1 MSVTPGFWRLRR
13 IMDTELPG
21 PGSKILNLKERVGG
35 AHGNEHGSECLR
47 VLSTWRTRGSSLLRR
62 RVVLEA

>member
-1 MSVTPGFWRLRR
+1 
-13 IMDTELPG
+13 MDTELPG